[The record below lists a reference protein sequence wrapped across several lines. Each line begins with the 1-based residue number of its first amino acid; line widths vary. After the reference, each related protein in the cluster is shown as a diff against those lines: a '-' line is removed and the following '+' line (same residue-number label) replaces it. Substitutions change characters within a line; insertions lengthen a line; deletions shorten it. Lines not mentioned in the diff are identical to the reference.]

1 MPYTRSSPRTR
12 RSTRISQGASAASPS
27 MALRHK
33 MKEKIQQSV
42 GKERLSEPRR
52 QSISD
57 TTSLPKK
64 RAAVLPDL
72 DNDTPRVVLRKII
85 RTQPQVSPLVPPV
98 HETKQ
103 PEESGSQPP
112 SERISSGLEMH
123 LPDSVPDGTAL
134 RNVARSRKKK
144 KFSISEFERGADERL
159 PRALDQPTLDN
170 TALTRSLQISLATP
184 VPPESVEKRGLIRRP
199 KNRRAVNV
207 EAFEGGVEQHL
218 LQMKGTQNYLVESQ
232 ATSLI
237 GVTMGAS
244 DTEIILSNTE
254 LFAQPQRG
262 EQSYAGVS
270 ALDPTLSRG
279 KTAAPGSRVSSAA
292 AGEGPVLDVGAE
304 ERTPQSR
311 QGKDLAQD
319 PEHADQLAAGSRG
332 LLGAEQRERT
342 RGSSYSEPLPGADE
356 LAAGSFDRASALP
369 PAAAMSLSRR
379 SDALSAVL
387 SGGTSLRKT
396 VSRTIEALEDAE
408 ERAEEAD
415 LEQDGGELEGA
426 ASEAVQSPSRARTPS
441 SSRRS
446 GASSAPS
453 PERSGRKS
461 LKEAVE
467 REVVPDAG
475 AVPGEEGDSEEEE
488 MTEEEAETEEPVSD
502 ELSTKTPAFVRARA
516 FRPFPLPAT
525 PRSLSTAAAA
535 SALLPPKPSLA
546 PRAARGAAR
555 APRRK
560 REPALPSSLIKKI
573 FSHFVKVPV
582 AREAVT
588 VVEKCVEVY
597 FGQLCKDLEAY
608 TSHAGRKTVEEAD
621 LELLMRRQGL
631 VTDKMPLRVLIERH
645 LPLEYRKLLIP
656 VAMSGNKVIPRK

>member
-1 MPYTRSSPRTR
+1 
-12 RSTRISQGASAASPS
+12 

-112 SERISSGLEMH
+112 SERISSGSA
-123 LPDSVPDGTAL
+123 PGSQRVGIT
-134 RNVARSRKKK
+134 
-144 KFSISEFERGADERL
+144 EFERGADERL

-502 ELSTKTPAFVRARA
+502 ELSTKTL
-516 FRPFPLPAT
+516 RPFPLPPT